1 MWHDI
6 VIYKFHVR
14 ELPDRVAKNCT
25 NTSQCLKNVYHFVLA
40 YIHSYSE
47 MHTGHELDTRIRG
60 SSFTLAL
67 MSAMDIYNVWAMNV
81 MAESHCAFDLFV
93 PWLRLTW
100 LIRRRIESVAVRENC
115 AKADEGAVE
124 RPICFASSTWRYLNL
139 YLSFGIMK
147 LPEKNGHGL
156 NMWARY
162 ISPEHLPKGFQL
174 NTP

>member
-1 MWHDI
+1 MILSSTNFMLENCLIELQKTAQIPPNVLRMFIILCWHTFI
-6 VIYKFHVR
+6 AILR
-14 ELPDRVAKNCT
+14 CIQAMSWTQE
-25 NTSQCLKNVYHFVLA
+25 S
-40 YIHSYSE
+40 
-47 MHTGHELDTRIRG
+47 RIRG

-100 LIRRRIESVAVRENC
+100 LIQRRIESVAVRENY